1 MKRREH
7 GTGSLL
13 QIRYTDA
20 DGAQHKTRT
29 WYMQYFDHGKRV
41 RESCK
46 TEDRHD
52 AQRKL
57 TARLAEIGAGRN
69 IGNNA
74 KGVTFEAVR
83 DAWLAAPRKNGKI
96 QRASG
101 LPHISKFF
109 KGWRIADINEHSI
122 ERYLKEQRDAKRAD
136 PTIRRQLT
144 NLRAIL
150 RFANADNRFG
160 LAVVPSFR
168 HLMPNDSKPRRN
180 TVTIAAFN
188 KLLHQ
193 LPEKCRPLA
202 VFQFCTGCRT
212 GAALKITWDM
222 VAPDYSEISLPGDIV
237 KNAEDLTLPLAGS
250 GALSLGT
257 VANYLRKSFRQPG
270 KPIFAV
276 GEDGAKGNGREA
288 YRYHWNRA
296 CAKLDLGKF
305 DEKTRH
311 YSGLRPH
318 DLRRVAI
325 THMTRAGVPRKVA
338 MQISGHK
345 TESVFE
351 RYHIVETSDVRHALE
366 QTADQVKLAGVK

>member
-1 MKRREH
+1 MKRERREH

-20 DGAQHKTRT
+20 DGTQHKTRT
-29 WYMQYFDHGKRV
+29 WYMQYFDHGRRV

-74 KGVTFEAVR
+74 KGITFEAVR
-83 DAWLAAPRKNGKI
+83 DAWLAQPRKNGKI

-101 LPHISKFF
+101 LQHISNFF
-109 KGWRIADINEHSI
+109 KGWRIADINEHGI
-122 ERYLKEQRDAKRAD
+122 ERYLKEQRNAGHAD
-136 PTIRRQLT
+136 PTVRRQLT

-160 LAVVPSFR
+160 LAAVPSFR

-180 TVTIAAFN
+180 TVTTSDFN
-188 KLLHQ
+188 KLLRL

-202 VFQFCTGCRT
+202 MFQFCTGCRT

-222 VAPDYSEISLPGDIV
+222 VAADYSEIQLPGEII
-237 KNAEDLTLPLAGS
+237 KNAEDLTLPLAGK
-250 GALSLGT
+250 GLGT
-257 VANYLRKSFRQPG
+257 VAAYLRKSFRRAG

-305 DEKTRH
+305 DEKTRR

-325 THMTRAGVPRKVA
+325 THMIRAGVPRKVA
-338 MQISGHK
+338 MMISGHK

-351 RYHIVETSDVRHALE
+351 RYNIVETSDMRRALE
-366 QTADQVKLAGVK
+366 KTADSLKLGGVK